1 MERFVELRAHSA
13 FSFGTSSATPEQ
25 VAARAAELGYA
36 SVGLTDASD
45 LGGVVRFTLACRR
58 ANVRPVVGVELLVD
72 GRPLALLART
82 AEGYRHLAALVTR
95 ARSGRLAEWARDD
108 AGRAAK
114 APPRGHPQVRW
125 RDVAERAAGLTL
137 LTGPTRGH
145 LGALL
150 RTGRRAEAERLLGE
164 WREAFAGGGGES
176 HLAVEVQL
184 HHAGR
189 REEAL
194 AGALAELAERS
205 GVRWAVTND
214 SRYVDEAGRRAFD
227 VLVALR
233 HGTTLDDAAA
243 RGLLLPNELWGM
255 PSPEAVARRWAGREA
270 GVEAT
275 AEIAAAC
282 GGADGFELPWA
293 RPPLPGFPP
302 SDGRTP
308 RPEVG
313 ADADALLRAR
323 VEEGACVRWGDA
335 LSDRQRG
342 QLEHELGV
350 IGALGFAGFFLVMW
364 DAVRE
369 AGGRGILCQG
379 RGSAANSAVAYV
391 LGITAVDPVREGLL
405 FERFLSAARADGL
418 TEAPDI
424 DVDVEHD
431 RREELLD
438 YMYARYGRSHAAI
451 ACVVQTYSA
460 STAIQ
465 DVCRAYGVPVEVAFA
480 LSKRVHYADPAA
492 GAAAVRDGLGAEY
505 GLSAAGFD
513 PATPRGDALLRAVA
527 AFEGV
532 PRLRSTHP
540 GGFVL
545 SAAPLADTCP
555 VEPTTMG
562 RTILQYDKD
571 DLDALGVP
579 KFDFLGLGALS
590 AVRRAFD
597 VIERRGGD
605 RPHMYRLPKDDPAT
619 FAMVSAGDTF
629 GTFQVESR
637 AQISSLVH
645 TKPERMYDLVVQVAL
660 IRPGPIVAKFVRPY
674 VERRRGRARV
684 EYPEGLR
691 EKLEPILGRTQGLP
705 IFQEQ
710 AMALSI
716 ALAGY
721 TPADADELRRTMG
734 NARKL
739 ARLVAALERLRARMV
754 AEGVAPDV
762 AEGLTEDLRSF
773 GNYGFPESH
782 AWSFALIAYA
792 TCWLKRHHPA
802 AFYAGLLNAQPM
814 GFYAVSTLVH
824 DARRH
829 GLEVRLPCLAFGAAE
844 CTVEERDDAPDE
856 PALRVGWRHV
866 RGMGD
871 GALARLTAA
880 RALGPFRSAEDV
892 VRRAGLARGEAAAL
906 ARAQAFAVW
915 EPDRRRAG
923 WAALRAVG
931 DTLPLAPARG
941 DDDGPDGHAPGAL
954 DAAAA
959 VVADYRAVGLSISG
973 HPMARYRAWCERVGA
988 AHSAGVARCR
998 SGTQVV
1004 TAGLVIVRQK
1014 PSTAKGTVF
1023 LLLEDE
1029 HGTTNVIVNQRLVE
1043 KSREAV
1049 HRAVFVVVYGR
1060 AERDGALTN
1069 VVARAVEPLEAVMA
1083 ANGGSP
1089 NDSPPPAALTYRS
1102 HDFH

>member
-1 MERFVELRAHSA
+1 MELRAHSA

-25 VAARAAELGYA
+25 LAARAAELGYT
-36 SVGLTDASD
+36 SLGLTDASD
-45 LGGVVRFTLACRR
+45 LGGAVRFALACRR
-58 ANVRPVVGVELLVD
+58 HEVRPVVGVELMVD

-95 ARSGRLAEWARDD
+95 ARAGRLAEWSRDD

-125 RDVAERAAGLTL
+125 REVAERAAGLTL

-150 RTGRRAEAERLLGE
+150 RRGRRAEAARLLAE
-164 WREAFAGGGGES
+164 WREAFAGAGGGA

-189 REEAL
+189 REETL
-194 AGALAELAERS
+194 AGALAALAERE
-205 GVRWAVTND
+205 GVQWVVAND
-214 SRYVDEAGRRAFD
+214 SRYVGEAGRRAFD

-243 RGLLLPNELWGM
+243 RGLLLPNELWGL
-255 PSPEAVARRWAGREA
+255 PSPEAVAGRWAGREA

-275 AEIAAAC
+275 AAVAAAC
-282 GGADGFELPWA
+282 DFQLPWA
-293 RPPLPGFPP
+293 RPPMPRFPLPG
-302 SDGRTP
+302 
-308 RPEVG
+308 G
-313 ADADALLRAR
+313 ADDADAFLRAR
-323 VEEGACVRWGDA
+323 VLDGAHERWGA
-335 LSDRQRG
+335 TLSEAQRQ
-342 QLEHELGV
+342 QLDHELRV
-350 IGALGFAGFFLVMW
+350 IGTLGFSGFFLVMW

-369 AGGRGILCQG
+369 ARARGILCQG

-391 LGITAVDPVREGLL
+391 LGITAVDPVAHGLL
-405 FERFLSAARADGL
+405 FERFLSAARADGM

-438 YMYARYGRSHAAI
+438 YVYARYGRSHGAI
-451 ACVVQTYSA
+451 ACIVQTYSA
-460 STAIQ
+460 PTAVQ
-465 DVCRAYGVPVEVAFA
+465 DVCRAYGVAPAVAFA
-480 LSKRVHYADPAA
+480 LSKRLHHTDPEA
-492 GAAAVRDGLGAEY
+492 GVEALRGGLAAEY

-532 PRLRSTHP
+532 PRMRSTHP

-545 SAAPLADTCP
+545 SADPLGATAP

-590 AVRRAFD
+590 MVRRAFD
-597 VIERRGGD
+597 VIEARSGE
-605 RPHMYRLPKDDPAT
+605 RPQMYRLPPDDPAT
-619 FAMVSAGDTF
+619 YRMIAAGDTF

-645 TKPERMYDLVVQVAL
+645 TRPEKLYDLVVQVAL

-674 VERRRGRARV
+674 VERRRGRAQV
-684 EYPEGLR
+684 AYADGLR
-691 EKLEPILGRTQGLP
+691 ERLEPILGRTQGLP

-721 TPADADELRRTMG
+721 APADADELRRTMG
-734 NARKL
+734 NQRKL
-739 ARLVAALERLRARMV
+739 ARLVAALETLRARMV
-754 AEGVAPDV
+754 AHGIPEAAAVQ
-762 AEGLTEDLRSF
+762 LTDDLRSF

-814 GFYAVSTLVH
+814 GFYSVSTLVH

-844 CTVEERDDAPDE
+844 CTVEERDDAPDA

-866 RGMGD
+866 RGLGD

-880 RALGPFRSAEDV
+880 RAGGPFRSVADV
-892 VRRAGLARGEAAAL
+892 VRRAGLVRAEATAL
-906 ARAQAFAVW
+906 ARAHAFAVW

-923 WAALRAVG
+923 WAALRVVG
-931 DTLPLAPARG
+931 DTLPLAPARDAGAG
-941 DDDGPDGHAPGAL
+941 DADDGHAPDAL
-954 DAAAA
+954 DQHAA
-959 VVADYRAVGLSISG
+959 VVADYRAVGLSVDG
-973 HPMARYRAWCERVGA
+973 HPMARYRAWCDRVGA
-988 AHSAGVARCR
+988 LHSAGVARCR
-998 SGTQVV
+998 TGTQVV
-1004 TAGLVIVRQK
+1004 VAGLVIVRQK

-1029 HGTTNVIVNQRLVE
+1029 HGTVNVIVNQQLAE

-1049 HRAVFVVVYGR
+1049 HRALFAVVYGR
-1060 AERDGALTN
+1060 AEKDGALVN
-1069 VVARAVEPLEAVMA
+1069 VVARAVEPLEAVVA
-1083 ANGGSP
+1083 ANGG
-1089 NDSPPPAALTYRS
+1089 NAASGDGAGLTFRS
-1102 HDFH
+1102 HDFR